1 MSIPLLESRE
11 PQLLVPEAR
20 VVSSAAPH
28 SGAAVLQ
35 GRVGA
40 LEPLLPRRRGLASST
55 GLPPPCSPPGLRLFA
70 AGTISFLL
78 EFEGS
83 QTPSLAPRSEERRVG
98 KGGRSRWSPYH

>member
-40 LEPLLPRRRGLASST
+40 LEPLPPRRRGLASST
-55 GLPPPCSPPGLRLFA
+55 GLPPPCAPPGLRLFA
-70 AGTISFLL
+70 AGTILL
-78 EFEGS
+78 ARVRRLSNAF
-83 QTPSLAPRSEERRVG
+83 PRAN
-98 KGGRSRWSPYH
+98 RWLLLKVSCP